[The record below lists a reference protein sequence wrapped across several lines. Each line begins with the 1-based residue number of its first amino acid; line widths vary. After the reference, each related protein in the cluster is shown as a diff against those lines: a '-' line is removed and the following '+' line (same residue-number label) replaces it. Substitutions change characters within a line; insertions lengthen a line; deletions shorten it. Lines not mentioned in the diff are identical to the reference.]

1 MFLTPRGELLTQ
13 EVLESFSQKTEKDL
27 IVICGHYEG
36 IDQRIIELFNV
47 EEISIGEYVLSS
59 GELSSLVFIDG
70 IVRLIPGV
78 ISPESLVEESYS
90 KALKGK
96 KEYPHYTRP
105 EVFHGLQVPEPLVS
119 GNHKKIEEWK
129 RKHLGI

>member
-1 MFLTPRGELLTQ
+1 MNQ
-13 EVLESFSQKTEKDL
+13 EILEDFSTREDGDL
-27 IVICGHYEG
+27 IIICGHYEG
-36 IDQRIIELFNV
+36 IDQRIIDLFGV

-70 IVRLIPGV
+70 VVRLIPGV

-90 KALKGK
+90 KALGGK

-105 EVFHGLQVPEPLVS
+105 EVFQGLRVPEELVS
-119 GNHKKIEEWK
+119 GNHKRIEEWK
-129 RKHLGI
+129 KKQIGD

>member
-1 MFLTPRGELLTQ
+1 MED
-13 EVLESFSQKTEKDL
+13 FSKKEEKDL

-36 IDQRIIELFNV
+36 IDQRIIDLFRV

-70 IVRLIPGV
+70 IVRLLPGV
-78 ISPESLVEESYS
+78 ISSESLIEESYS
-90 KALKGK
+90 PALDRK

-105 EVFHGLQVPEPLVS
+105 EVFQ
-119 GNHKKIEEWK
+119 
-129 RKHLGI
+129 

>member
-1 MFLTPRGELLTQ
+1 MENT
-13 EVLESFSQKTEKDL
+13 LEKQQDY

-36 IDQRIIELFNV
+36 IDQRIIELFSV

-59 GELSSLVFIDG
+59 GELSSLVLIDG
-70 IVRLIPGV
+70 IVRLLPGV
-78 ISPESLVEESYS
+78 ISPESLLEESYS
-90 KALKGK
+90 PALDRK

-105 EVFHGLQVPEPLVS
+105 EVFQGLAVPPELIS

-129 RKHLGI
+129 KKQVG